1 MIEKLFSSPTYDG
14 SKMLLDVAIQRQQ
27 AIASNLANIE
37 TPGYKRMEVDKRFS
51 KVFAQALN
59 SGAPL
64 RAPAPKTVMDFDS
77 PSQRKDGNNVI
88 LQDELMAMGKN
99 SAEYEALGEFVSFSM
114 RTLRMAITG
123 RSNG

>member
-1 MIEKLFSSPTYDG
+1 
-14 SKMLLDVAIQRQQ
+14 
-27 AIASNLANIE
+27 
-37 TPGYKRMEVDKRFS
+37 MEVDKGFS

-64 RAPAPKTVMDFDS
+64 TAAAPKIVTDFDS

-99 SAEYEALGEFVSFSM
+99 SAEYEALGEFVSYSM

-123 RSNG
+123 RSNA

>member
-1 MIEKLFSSPTYDG
+1 MIEKLLSSPTYDG

-37 TPGYKRMEVDKRFS
+37 TPGYKRIEVEKGFS
-51 KVFAQALN
+51 AVFAKALN
-59 SGAPL
+59 GGSPL
-64 RAPAPKTVMDFDS
+64 KAGLPKTVTDLQS
-77 PSQRKDGNNVI
+77 PAQRKDGNNVV
-88 LQDELMAMGKN
+88 LQDELMAMTKN

-123 RSNG
+123 KANG

>member
-1 MIEKLFSSPTYDG
+1 MIEKLLSSPTYDG

-37 TPGYKRMEVDKRFS
+37 TPSYKRVEVEKGFS
-51 KVFAQALN
+51 AVFAKALN
-59 SGAPL
+59 AGSPL
-64 RAPAPKTVMDFDS
+64 KAGLPKVVTDLESPA
-77 PSQRKDGNNVI
+77 QRKDGNNVI
-88 LQDELMAMGKN
+88 LQDELMAMSKN

-123 RSNG
+123 RTNS

>member
-1 MIEKLFSSPTYDG
+1 MIEKIFSSPSYDG

-37 TPGYKRMEVDKRFS
+37 TPGYKRLEVDKGFS
-51 KVFAQALN
+51 KEFAQALN
-59 SGAPL
+59 AGAPL
-64 RAPAPKTVMDFDS
+64 STPVPKVLTDFDS

-88 LQDELMAMGKN
+88 LQDELMSMSKN
-99 SAEYEALGEFVSFSM
+99 SAEYEALGEFVSYSM

>member
-1 MIEKLFSSPTYDG
+1 MIEKLFSSATYDG

-37 TPGYKRMEVDKRFS
+37 TPGYKRMEVDKGFS

-64 RAPAPKTVMDFDS
+64 TAAAPKIVTDFDS

-99 SAEYEALGEFVSFSM
+99 SAEYEALGEFVSYSM

-123 RSNG
+123 RSNA

>member
-37 TPGYKRMEVDKRFS
+37 TPGYKRMEVDKGFS

-64 RAPAPKTVMDFDS
+64 TAAAPKIVTDFDS

-99 SAEYEALGEFVSFSM
+99 SAEYEAKPLGKSPRILNFY
-114 RTLRMAITG
+114 
-123 RSNG
+123 

>member
-1 MIEKLFSSPTYDG
+1 MIEKLLSSPSYDG

-37 TPGYKRMEVDKRFS
+37 TPGYKRIEVEKGFS
-51 KVFAQALN
+51 AVFANALN
-59 SGAPL
+59 AGSPL
-64 RAPAPKTVMDFDS
+64 RAGLPKVVTDLESPA
-77 PSQRKDGNNVI
+77 QRKDGNNVV
-88 LQDELMAMGKN
+88 LQDELMAMSKN

-123 RSNG
+123 RTGG